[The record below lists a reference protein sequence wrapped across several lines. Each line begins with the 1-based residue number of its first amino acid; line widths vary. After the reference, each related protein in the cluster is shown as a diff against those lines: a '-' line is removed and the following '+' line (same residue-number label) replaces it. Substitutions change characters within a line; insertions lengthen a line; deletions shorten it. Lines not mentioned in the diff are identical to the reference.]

1 MCRLAT
7 CVDSHFVVVWFVPQA
22 SRAELLAE
30 LQRLQAVQFGPH
42 WRLVDAAYLGSVLEM
57 LLVRSVQ
64 TPSMAVWPRSFPG
77 AWSMSA
83 SVPTVL
89 CGWYR
94 TRSRCPKRALT
105 LLRVC
110 LCVGRSA
117 MERGWSLQEPMRL
130 QGVLTALQPE
140 G

>member
-1 MCRLAT
+1 M
-7 CVDSHFVVVWFVPQA
+7 VVWFVSQA

-42 WRLVDAAYLGSVLEM
+42 WRLVDTAYLGSVLEM

-64 TPSMAVWPRSFPG
+64 TPSMTVWPRSFPG
-77 AWSMSA
+77 AWSVCA
-83 SVPTVL
+83 SVPTVM
-89 CGWYR
+89 CGWHR
-94 TRSRCPKRALT
+94 TGSCCAKRALT
-105 LLRVC
+105 LLLVC

-117 MERGWSLQEPMRL
+117 MERGWSLQEPMPL
-130 QGVLTALQPE
+130 QGVLEALQPE